1 MELYFARTTGHAGED
16 QPVGVCDYYNDD
28 DNYYGY
34 RICTNMMSA
43 AMINIF
49 LSVTL
54 LIIDLFIPCLNSVR
68 VSSYRAN
75 SNLGV
80 CFENYSNILYSV
92 PESQEHAEEMVNK
105 SCIYIRVNLVTTSQK
120 YHLLHVQQMNIRL

>member
-43 AMINIF
+43 AMVNIF
-49 LSVTL
+49 LCMTL
-54 LIIDLFIPCLNSVR
+54 LIIDLFIPCLNSQA
-68 VSSYRAN
+68 S
-75 SNLGV
+75 L
-80 CFENYSNILYSV
+80 
-92 PESQEHAEEMVNK
+92 
-105 SCIYIRVNLVTTSQK
+105 
-120 YHLLHVQQMNIRL
+120 